1 MKALVTGG
9 AGFIGSHIA
18 DALLERGYE
27 VLALDN
33 LEVGVHPEGRPKN
46 LDQRIRLLRGDTRDR
61 AAIESGLDG
70 ADVVFHL
77 ADYHGHMPNYAKF
90 FHSNIVSTALLF
102 EVIWE
107 KRLPVR
113 KVVIASSQAVYG
125 EGQYY
130 CASHGLVLPDPRT
143 IEQLDR
149 GDWEI
154 QCAECRGSLV
164 PVLLREAR
172 TNPGSP
178 YGISKLA
185 QEQVAFR
192 LGKLLDV
199 AVVALRYSSVQGP
212 RQSFGDG
219 FSGICQVFTRALR
232 AGQPPVIFEDG
243 KQSRDYVH
251 VSDAVEASMLVV
263 EDALAEGQVFNVG
276 SGRGVTV
283 LDFVRVL
290 AQKTNT
296 QISSEISGAYRL
308 GDARHAISSVSRLQS
323 LGWKPKKGLSEIFD
337 DYLAWLASA
346 PDPEVHKT
354 MALESMEK
362 IGIIR
367 QSLARQ
373 KTSAAGH

>member
-1 MKALVTGG
+1 M
-9 AGFIGSHIA
+9 I
-18 DALLERGYE
+18 ER
-27 VLALDN
+27 
-33 LEVGVHPEGRPKN
+33 
-46 LDQRIRLLRGDTRDR
+46 
-61 AAIESGLDG
+61 
-70 ADVVFHL
+70 
-77 ADYHGHMPNYAKF
+77 
-90 FHSNIVSTALLF
+90 
-102 EVIWE
+102 
-107 KRLPVR
+107 
-113 KVVIASSQAVYG
+113 
-125 EGQYY
+125 
-130 CASHGLVLPDPRT
+130 
-143 IEQLDR
+143 LDR
-149 GDWEI
+149 GDREI

-172 TNPGSP
+172 TTPGSP

-199 AVVALRYSSVQGP
+199 PVVVVRFSSVQGP

-251 VSDAVEASMLVV
+251 VSGAVEASMLVV

-283 LDFVRVL
+283 LDFFRVL
-290 AQKTNT
+290 AQKTDT
-296 QISSEISGAYRL
+296 QISPK
-308 GDARHAISSVSRLQS
+308 SRVPMAWGRSPCDIERFQAAG

-346 PDPEVHKT
+346 PDPEVHK
-354 MALESMEK
+354 MLALK
-362 IGIIR
+362 IR
-367 QSLARQ
+367 WRR
-373 KTSAAGH
+373 SASSANP